1 MRIAATIGLTLVL
14 ITWSLATF
22 VVEADIAPMREVAK
36 RLEKGFH
43 TSLEPRFFERIDKA
57 VEEDRWC
64 IREGVLSNTTIRLAV
79 IDAAYRDQDA
89 ARQAEA
95 LAKARETL
103 RRGLLCFPG
112 DGNLWLRLAMVEF
125 AQGGLSSRV
134 AGLLK
139 MSLAKSPSEAWII
152 MPRITFAVQLDA
164 ADFPTVGEV
173 IDTDVRNF
181 LSHARLPEIADF
193 YVEGDTKLRSALA
206 AGLPAVEPERG
217 AAIERVVANKLD
229 EAERALKVCIET
241 CNRQKQRNED
251 DCSACRQPIR

>member
-1 MRIAATIGLTLVL
+1 MRIAATIVLTLVL
-14 ITWSLATF
+14 ITWSAATF
-22 VVEADIAPMREVAK
+22 VIEVETLPIREVAK
-36 RLEKGFH
+36 RLEKGSH
-43 TSLEPRFFERIDKA
+43 ISLEPRFFERIDKA

-64 IREGVLSNTTIRLAV
+64 VREGVLSNTTIRLAV

-89 ARQAEA
+89 ARQTEA

-134 AGLLK
+134 AELLK
-139 MSLAKSPSEAWII
+139 TSLAKAPSEAWII
-152 MPRITFAVQLDA
+152 KPRITFAVQLDA
-164 ADFPTVGEV
+164 ADFPIVGEV
-173 IDTDVRNF
+173 LDTDVRNF
-181 LSHARLPEIADF
+181 LTFAHLPDIAEF
-193 YVEGDTKLRSALA
+193 YVEGDARLRSALA

-217 AAIERVVANKLD
+217 AAIERIVAAKLD